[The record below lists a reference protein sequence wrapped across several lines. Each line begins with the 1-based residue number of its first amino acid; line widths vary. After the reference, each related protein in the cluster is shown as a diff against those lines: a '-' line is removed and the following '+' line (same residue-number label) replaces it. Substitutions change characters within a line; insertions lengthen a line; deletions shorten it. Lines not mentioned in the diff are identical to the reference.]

1 MCLTH
6 SGFPGDY
13 LENLW
18 QPVGD
23 ETLDTTEKNCAT
35 LCPASLAFLLA
46 SRIVEDRIV
55 AYLFDDLEMKLELR
69 VSDPDVLHADWAV
82 RRYAQVLMHPESQ
95 VDDLNRG

>member
-1 MCLTH
+1 M
-6 SGFPGDY
+6 
-13 LENLW
+13 
-18 QPVGD
+18 
-23 ETLDTTEKNCAT
+23 
-35 LCPASLAFLLA
+35 
-46 SRIVEDRIV
+46 